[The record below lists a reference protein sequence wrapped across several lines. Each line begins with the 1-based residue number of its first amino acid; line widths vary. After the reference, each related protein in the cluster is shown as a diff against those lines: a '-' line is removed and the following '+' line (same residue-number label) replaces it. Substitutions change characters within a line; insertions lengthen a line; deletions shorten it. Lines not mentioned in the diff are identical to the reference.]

1 MTHIDCVFV
10 CMLLNTCEKEVCGTD
25 LSSTKLLRSS
35 VGPVVQKTSVSNLG
49 NLSHAFSAW
58 RTITFSDA

>member
-1 MTHIDCVFV
+1 MQTNTQS
-10 CMLLNTCEKEVCGTD
+10 MLLNTCEKEVCGTD